1 MKEITDKMNAIELQ
15 TRELLEKAQI
25 LENQKVLMTTLM
37 ECSQFDHTWEIGNIT
52 STLTEVHQIDVY
64 CTRCGSTA
72 NFVTPTLHRERGHLV
87 ESRPI
92 PIFSRTEQRLST
104 LVGEEE

>member
-15 TRELLEKAQI
+15 TKELLEKAQI

-72 NFVTPTLHRERGHLV
+72 NFVANVAHRERGHLV

-92 PIFSRTEQRLST
+92 PIFARTEERLSK

>member
-1 MKEITDKMNAIELQ
+1 MKEITDRMNAIELQ
-15 TRELLEKAQI
+15 TKELLEKAQI

-37 ECSQFDHTWEIGNIT
+37 GCSQFDHTWEIGNIT
-52 STLTEVHQIDVY
+52 STLTDVHQIDVY

-72 NFVTPTLHRERGHLV
+72 NFPSLENMQA
-87 ESRPI
+87 I
-92 PIFSRTEQRLST
+92 PIFTRTEERLST

>member
-15 TRELLEKAQI
+15 TRELLEKARF
-25 LENQKVLMTTLM
+25 LENQKNLMSTLM
-37 ECSQFDHTWEIGNIT
+37 ECSEFDHTWEIGNIT
-52 STLTEVHQIDVY
+52 STLTDIHQIDVY

-72 NFVTPTLHRERGHLV
+72 NFVANMQHRERGHLV

-92 PIFSRTEQRLST
+92 PIFSRTERRLSKF
-104 LVGEEE
+104 VGEEE

>member
-15 TRELLEKAQI
+15 TKELLEKAQM

-72 NFVTPTLHRERGHLV
+72 QHVVHRKEYA
-87 ESRPI
+87 I
-92 PIFSRTEQRLST
+92 PIYSRTEEPLST

>member
-52 STLTEVHQIDVY
+52 STLTEIYQIDVY

-72 NFVTPTLHRERGHLV
+72 NFPHRKLSHPT
-87 ESRPI
+87 I
-92 PIFSRTEQRLST
+92 PIFSRTEQRLDK

>member
-15 TRELLEKAQI
+15 TRELLEKAQF
-25 LENQKVLMTTLM
+25 LEDQKNLMSTLM

-52 STLTEVHQIDVY
+52 STLTDVHQIDVY

-72 NFVTPTLHRERGHLV
+72 NFVASSSP
-87 ESRPI
+87 SRPI
-92 PIFSRTEQRLST
+92 PIFSRTEHRLST